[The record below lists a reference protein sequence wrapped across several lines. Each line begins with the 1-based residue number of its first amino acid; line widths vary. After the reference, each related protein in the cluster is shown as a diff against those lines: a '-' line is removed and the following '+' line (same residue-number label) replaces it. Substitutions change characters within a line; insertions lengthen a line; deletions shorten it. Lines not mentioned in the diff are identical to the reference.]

1 MYINYTNIYLITIP
15 SEMISENYLNII
27 LKKNVKKKYTVM
39 IVLRDII
46 RKFDNLMKNIKI

>member
-1 MYINYTNIYLITIP
+1 MYDYTNIYLITIP

-27 LKKNVKKKYTVM
+27 LNKNVKKKYTVM

-46 RKFDNLMKNIKI
+46 PKFDDLMKNIKI